1 MKTALSLAVLI
12 AVVALSGCPATD
24 QPPATESTPAE
35 GLENGSFTA
44 QLNGFDIHYE
54 VHGQG
59 PVLMVL
65 TNSWGLSLG
74 ALRNLFG
81 PLEERLTMVYFDP
94 RGMGGSSPIREASDM
109 GMAAVRAD
117 FQALREHLGLENV
130 NAIGWSN
137 GAMNLLYLAAEN
149 PDSIDRAIILHGA
162 ASFTDE
168 DAAAMAA
175 RYPKMIEDWTAFQQ
189 EMQNPDL
196 SDDQRTE
203 MMRTMWLE
211 KWFPLSFADRAAAA
225 ESLERIFG
233 DAEFSWVHADHS
245 QRENPTFDAR
255 DRLPLIT
262 ARCLVISGAHDML
275 PPSKG
280 EELAGGLSD
289 AQYVLFESSGHY
301 APVEEPD
308 AFERLVFTFLGVD

>member
-1 MKTALSLAVLI
+1 MKTALSLAMVI
-12 AVVALSGCPATD
+12 AVVALTGCPATN
-24 QPPATESTPAE
+24 QPPAAESTPEE
-35 GLENGSFTA
+35 GLENGSFMA
-44 QLNGFDIHYE
+44 RLNGFDIHYE

-65 TNSWGLSLG
+65 TNSWGLSLE

-94 RGMGGSSPIREASDM
+94 RGMGGSSAVREESDK
-109 GMAAVRAD
+109 GMAAVRTD
-117 FQALREHLGLENV
+117 FQALREHLGLESV

-149 PDSIDRAIILHGA
+149 PETIDNAIILHGA
-162 ASFTDE
+162 ASFTQD
-168 DAAAMAA
+168 DAAAMAEQ
-175 RYPKMIEDWTAFQQ
+175 YPEMIDAWAAFQR
-189 EMQNPDL
+189 EMENPDL
-196 SDDQRTE
+196 TDRQRTE
-203 MMRTMWLE
+203 MMRALWLGT
-211 KWFPLSFADRAAAA
+211 WFPLSFANQATAA
-225 ESLERIFG
+225 EKLERIFG
-233 DAEFSWVHADHS
+233 DAEFSWAHADHS

-255 DRLPLIT
+255 DQLPLIT

-308 AFERLVFTFLGVD
+308 TFEQLVFGFLGVD